1 MPRPKRYDTAKLLR
15 LTLVGID
22 TRIAALKETR
32 AKLAAMIHRQPTG
45 AGVKS
50 AAPQK
55 RRKISAEARAKISA
69 AAKARWARE
78 KKAQAKAL
86 KPKLIARKAH
96 TKAKPAKARPVSGK
110 AKKSPS
116 REKR

>member
-1 MPRPKRYDTAKLLR
+1 MPRPKRYDTTELLR
-15 LTLVGID
+15 LTLVGLD
-22 TRIAALKETR
+22 TRIAVLKETR

-69 AAKARWARE
+69 AARARWARE
-78 KKAQAKAL
+78 KKAQAKAP
-86 KPKLIARKAH
+86 KPKLIARKAN
-96 TKAKPAKARPVSGK
+96 TKAKPAKARPAFGK
-110 AKKSPS
+110 AKKSQS
-116 REKR
+116 SKKG